1 MPRRTPSKSRSKRS
15 RSSRKWFLPSL
26 PTDVRSWLRLFRSK
40 LSDLAIGF
48 GLISA
53 LSFVPSTVTD
63 QWGPNAQR
71 AVAVA
76 GDIRS
81 LVVDV
86 ALDTGTVVLDTGA
99 KLFNSVALD
108 GDWPDIASWSLD
120 IDWLLPDLDE
130 LRPDPNA
137 LPHPDPPNAA
147 GDLPQVAGSFSRAK
161 DLLYDKIYRGQRV
174 TAYCG
179 CRYDRRRRTDLGS
192 CGMEQY
198 AGDTRADRVEAEH
211 VFPASQFGNFRKC
224 WREPETFDACYTSSG
239 KVLSGRDCC
248 QRVDV
253 VFTAA
258 HNDLHNLIP
267 AVGLVN
273 GRRSDYN
280 WGMVPGGDQYG
291 DCDIRIDSS
300 IRRVQPP
307 DHLRG
312 DIARTML
319 YMADTYGFRLSRQDQ
334 QLYRAWNNSD
344 PPDAWEIERNQ
355 RIAKL
360 QKIENR
366 FVSQYSNR

>member
-1 MPRRTPSKSRSKRS
+1 M
-15 RSSRKWFLPSL
+15 
-26 PTDVRSWLRLFRSK
+26 TDN
-40 LSDLAIGF
+40 
-48 GLISA
+48 
-53 LSFVPSTVTD
+53 
-63 QWGPNAQR
+63 WGQNGQK

-76 GDIRS
+76 GDIRT

-86 ALDTGTVVLDTGA
+86 VLDVGNQLLA
-99 KLFNSVALD
+99 IGNNLFTDVSTEFQ
-108 GDWPDIASWSLD
+108 WPDLASWTGNLD
-120 IDWLLPDLDE
+120 QWLPDLGD
-130 LRPDPNA
+130 LRSDPNA
-137 LPHPDPPNAA
+137 LPHPEPPTPAER
-147 GDLPQVAGSFSRAK
+147 GELPQVAGSFSRAK
-161 DLLYDKIYRGQRV
+161 DLLYDNIYRGQRV

-179 CRYDRRRRTDLGS
+179 CRYDSRRRTDLGS
-192 CGMEQY
+192 CGMSQY

-224 WREPETFDACYTSSG
+224 WREPESFDDCFTSSG
-239 KVLSGRDCC
+239 KALSGRDCC
-248 QRVDV
+248 QRVDMT
-253 VFTAA
+253 FTAA

-280 WGMVPGGDQYG
+280 WGMVPGGDVYG

-334 QLYRAWNNSD
+334 QLYRAWNNLD
-344 PPDAWEIERNQ
+344 PPDDWEIERNK

-366 FVSQYSNR
+366 YVSEYRQL